1 MAPRLPDARPSKSKT
16 GRESTAHGER
26 ERVGDNSL
34 RYSKL
39 SFSFPYFKI
48 KLLQSYFLSYFVH
61 GRVSTEV
68 DLSAHQVLRVGS
80 LELFYFLSHTGVEN
94 WATLLEQMEYLKQQ
108 HCSLQKCNYSDHF
121 PGVTQTRLRMFYFG
135 HH

>member
-39 SFSFPYFKI
+39 SFPFPYFKI
-48 KLLQSYFLSYFVH
+48 KMLQSYFLSYFVH
-61 GRVSTEV
+61 GRVSRGGSQRSSSSQSWEPRTFL
-68 DLSAHQVLRVGS
+68 LSI
-80 LELFYFLSHTGVEN
+80 SHR
-94 WATLLEQMEYLKQQ
+94 
-108 HCSLQKCNYSDHF
+108 S
-121 PGVTQTRLRMFYFG
+121 
-135 HH
+135 